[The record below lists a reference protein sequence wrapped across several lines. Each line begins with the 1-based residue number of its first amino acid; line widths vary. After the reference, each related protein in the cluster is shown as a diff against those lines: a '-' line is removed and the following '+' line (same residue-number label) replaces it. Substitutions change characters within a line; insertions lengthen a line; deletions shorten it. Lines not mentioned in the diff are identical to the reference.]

1 MRHALEHVFEVGVGL
16 DPVELCRGEKRGD
29 DGPSICAAVRPGK
42 QMVFSSQ
49 SHRPDGAFHRI
60 GVEFDAAIIQEP
72 AERRP
77 ARERIADGLGQ
88 PAARRN
94 PVPFGFRRPPSRRT
108 IQFYLVPS
116 RASSRNRPRVLSSEL
131 FSLSAAP
138 FAAWS
143 KVAAACLTAVG

>member
-1 MRHALEHVFEVGVGL
+1 MAVRHALEHVFEVGVGL

-29 DGPSICAAVRPGK
+29 DGPSIRAAVRPGE

-94 PVPFGFRRPPSRRT
+94 PVQLALQSGLHGVD
-108 IQFYLVPS
+108 Q
-116 RASSRNRPRVLSSEL
+116 RPRSDVARALAL
-131 FSLSAAP
+131 QVALIGDRNLGDYRPTQASA
-138 FAAWS
+138 S
-143 KVAAACLTAVG
+143 ISTS